1 MKRSTRASEPLSGG
15 ETKKAGCSN
24 LGCGLFTVPFL
35 LAGAF
40 IIYLLFAGPALKNY
54 KAQDWTPTPCTIESI
69 RVAGDET
76 YSVEIVYRYTVN
88 GVEYRSDRYDFVNV
102 STSAYEDKYEAVYRN
117 PAGSRATCYVN
128 PDNPAEAVFHRDF
141 SSDMW
146 FGLFGLP
153 FFLAGVFG
161 LYVSI
166 KNALKDRKEP
176 AALRAKQAN
185 AWPGFETI
193 RYRNPSPTA
202 QQESDYQPPSF
213 EPPSYS
219 QSPFDESSLQPI
231 TTQPPPATEPVEIE
245 KLAEIPKPADITDI
259 KRFVEAAWNSQAVTA
274 SEAAGPFERRVLEP
288 VFSPGCK
295 VKTMAVVTV
304 VWNAVVLAFGGWRV
318 KGSWN
323 DGFFGLMPNLLF
335 SPFELIG
342 IFLLLVTGYYFLALF
357 NPRPRLILSTTQ
369 VRLGEPFNVEWE
381 FTGSTRAVK
390 RFFLYMEGW
399 EMATYRRG
407 TNSSTDKSLFAKI
420 TITDRPGAARGNALV
435 TVPANTMHSFT
446 SENNK
451 IVWSIQLRG
460 DIRIWPDVSESFNIE
475 VLPRRLPKVSDEP
488 A

>member
-1 MKRSTRASEPLSGG
+1 MKRSIRASELLSGG
-15 ETKKAGCSN
+15 KTNKSGCSN
-24 LGCGLFTVPFL
+24 LGCALFALPFF

-40 IIYLLFAGPALKNY
+40 IIYLLFAGPALEIY
-54 KAQDWTPTPCTIESI
+54 KAQSWAPTPCTVVSS
-69 RVAGDET
+69 RVVGDET
-76 YSVEIVYRYTVN
+76 YSVEIVYTYTVA
-88 GVEYRSDRYDFVNV
+88 GVQYSSDRYDFINV
-102 STSAYEDKYEAVYRN
+102 STSAYDDKYEAVKRN
-117 PAGSRATCYVN
+117 PTGSAATCYVN
-128 PDNPAEAVFHRDF
+128 PDNPAEAVFSRDF

-161 LYVSI
+161 FYIAI
-166 KNALKDRKEP
+166 KNALKGKKDP
-176 AALRAKQAN
+176 TSLRAKPAS
-185 AWPGFETI
+185 AYPGFETI

-202 QQESDYQPPSF
+202 QQESDYQPPSY

-219 QSPFDESSLQPI
+219 DSPFDESSLQPLA
-231 TTQPPPATEPVEIE
+231 TEPPPATEPTEIE
-245 KLAEIPKPADITDI
+245 KVFEKAKPADLGDV
-259 KRFVEAAWNSQAVTA
+259 KRLVEAAWSSRAAA
-274 SEAAGPFERRVLEP
+274 SKAAGPFDRRVLEP
-288 VFSPGCK
+288 AFSPGCK
-295 VKTMAVVTV
+295 VKTMAVITV

-323 DGFFGLMPNLLF
+323 DNFFGLMPNLLF

-357 NPRPRLILSTTQ
+357 NPRPRLILSTMQ

-381 FTGSTRAVK
+381 FNGSTRAVK
-390 RFFLYMEGW
+390 RFFLYMEGC

-420 TITDRPGAARGNALV
+420 SIADRNGAARGNAQV

-451 IVWSIQLRG
+451 IVWSIHLRG
-460 DIRIWPDVSESFNIE
+460 DIRVWPDVSESFVIE
-475 VLPRRLPKVSDEP
+475 VLPRRLPRAGE
-488 A
+488 